1 METICPRCGGS
12 HFHYN
17 RSRMRM
23 ECDTCGAPWLNPQQE
38 QRLMEYD
45 QTYAQALQH
54 IQAGNWQQALQRL
67 ASLAG
72 QYPTDKKLHEA
83 IIQAA
88 TQDFSDMTMRETAPR
103 RQAEASWNALVRLHG
118 ITPGL
123 RRYAAQKQEQERER
137 LQQQKARMRK
147 WLFRAALCAIVL
159 FLGLSF
165 YSYSLVFLCF
175 IGLLGCLYKVC
186 LLDPLS
192 LIYQARHPAPASSN
206 PFTQSDWSYRIP
218 ISKNHR

>member
-23 ECDTCGAPWLNPQQE
+23 ECDTCGTPWLNPQQE

-67 ASLAG
+67 APLAG

-103 RQAEASWNALVRLHG
+103 RQTEPR
-118 ITPGL
+118 
-123 RRYAAQKQEQERER
+123 
-137 LQQQKARMRK
+137 KA
-147 WLFRAALCAIVL
+147 
-159 FLGLSF
+159 
-165 YSYSLVFLCF
+165 
-175 IGLLGCLYKVC
+175 
-186 LLDPLS
+186 
-192 LIYQARHPAPASSN
+192 H
-206 PFTQSDWSYRIP
+206 
-218 ISKNHR
+218 